1 MQPGSAAR
9 RDAGA
14 ESPVTAQHPPA
25 SRPPRGGRLV
35 RALAAG
41 TVISV
46 AVSAAWSYT
55 AVFTMAGTQPVPHL
69 TGNLTGDYAGLA
81 GAAAGNG
88 PLLFA
93 VTALIYAA
101 CFAVT
106 GWRAAVR

>member
-1 MQPGSAAR
+1 
-9 RDAGA
+9 
-14 ESPVTAQHPPA
+14 
-25 SRPPRGGRLV
+25 
-35 RALAAG
+35 
-41 TVISV
+41 
-46 AVSAAWSYT
+46 
-55 AVFTMAGTQPVPHL
+55 MAGTQPVPHL